1 MRKEDILREEL
12 ARMRKLMGISGQLY
26 QKPLM
31 EQDEGEKG
39 GDELYGPGTKRPDEA
54 AFRKQYGKGY
64 AERFNAAMKT
74 WLANNP
80 PAPAPKPKAPKSP
93 SPAPSSPSPSPSPS
107 SSPKYSPKVSYG
119 DYTPVQTQAIA
130 GGSKSAAAIK
140 GDYVLPM
147 GSIPGAGGKPA
158 GGRGGSKRST
168 KRGTKRG
175 GRSKTR
181 LTRGKNKGIK
191 RSAKKTNTKT
201 RTKGKK
207 NKKRED

>member
-31 EQDEGEKG
+31 EQDAPKKG
-39 GDELYGPGTKRPDEA
+39 PAGDPYGPGSKRPVERE
-54 AFRKQYGKGY
+54 FQEKYGKEY
-64 AERFNAAMKT
+64 APKFNQAMRS
-74 WLANNP
+74 WLKNNP
-80 PAPAPKPKAPKSP
+80 PAPAPKPKAPKAP

-107 SSPKYSPKVSYG
+107 PKYSPKVSYG
-119 DYTPVQTQAIA
+119 EYTPVQTQAIA

-140 GDYVLPM
+140 GDYVLPL

-158 GGRGGSKRST
+158 GGRGGSKR
-168 KRGTKRG
+168 G

-181 LTRGKNKGIK
+181 LTRGKSKGIK